1 MQTVL
6 GLVIHRFD
14 IHIKRET
21 GCFDVRGEQ
30 VPGDCWSSTLF
41 FTDTAQHSL
50 GGWGGVGVGGG
61 WGGVVGAD
69 CWGRGVQKNSKWG
82 AVIPLCWLDVTPTPP
97 PFFTHQPPTYARP
110 LRINHKITPILI
122 PLHPHQWSIHTLP
135 YRVSPPTFSS
145 AAFNT
150 LSIVLIKQ
158 KSTSHNFLS
167 PKTPEGWVTERRQWA
182 NTGVG
187 NEAVSKIASSQVEKG
202 EFFDSSLMC
211 MSCLG

>member
-97 PFFTHQPPTYARP
+97 PSLPT
-110 LRINHKITPILI
+110 NHLLMPDPWGLTIR
-122 PLHPHQWSIHTLP
+122 LHLSLSPCIHTNDQFTPFLTECLLP
-135 YRVSPPTFSS
+135 
-145 AAFNT
+145 
-150 LSIVLIKQ
+150 
-158 KSTSHNFLS
+158 LS
-167 PKTPEGWVTERRQWA
+167 PLLLSTHFQSSSSNKKAQVTTFCPQKHLKDEWQRDASERAQ
-182 NTGVG
+182 
-187 NEAVSKIASSQVEKG
+187 ELEMKLFPK
-202 EFFDSSLMC
+202 
-211 MSCLG
+211 